1 MENKILFVG
10 GNWDLNGGRKSKVVD
25 EFSKYLPE
33 ATVFNG
39 GNYND
44 LNKILESCTD
54 YDTVIWWANVPNE
67 LPKIRNVKDINYKT
81 MLVSSKRNIDN
92 KYSFQD
98 LLQRSFA
105 LKSNLTIEFSKN
117 NDLYSMRLFDPLGNV
132 WYEGTDIKKCSE
144 ELIDRLNFIKS
155 ITRESTI
162 SSDENIGA
170 LALFFNMFKEEMY
183 KSDNEP
189 TIPIKKTFLNIVRD
203 YAVKFAEATFDT
215 KDVKRFLGNASF
227 RCPKGFPSFRDGKY
241 IFVSKRN
248 VNKEFIGIDEF
259 VPVYLEDGKVYYCGD
274 NKPSVDTPIQVRLYD
289 LLPNINYMIH
299 SHCYIDDAPF
309 TQKSLPCG
317 AIEEVD
323 EVLNLLE
330 EEYDN
335 DLNKDFYLINLT
347 GHGSIMMSKEP
358 EQLMNIEMTGRKLP
372 ENMYKKKLVRKLW
385 LNKKT
390 NSFLN

>member
-10 GNWDLNGGRKSKVVD
+10 GNWDLNGGKESKIVN
-25 EFSKYLPE
+25 EFAKYLPNV
-33 ATVFNG
+33 TVYNG

-44 LNKILESCTD
+44 LNKILELSIN
-54 YDTVIWWANVPNE
+54 YDNVIWWANVLNE
-67 LPKIRNVKDINYKT
+67 LPKIRNVKDINYKA

-105 LKSNLTIEFSKN
+105 LKSNLTIEFSKK
-117 NDLYSMRLFDPLGNV
+117 NDLYSMKLFDPLGNV
-132 WYEGTDIKKCSE
+132 WYEGTNIKECAK

-162 SSDENIGA
+162 SKEENNGV
-170 LALFFNMFKEEMY
+170 LAWFFNMFKEEIY
-183 KSDNEP
+183 KSDSN
-189 TIPIKKTFLNIVRD
+189 PIMPVKEVFLNLVKE
-203 YAVKFAEATFDT
+203 YASKFAEATFET

-248 VNKEFIGIDEF
+248 VNKEFISIDEF
-259 VPVYLEDGKVYYCGD
+259 VPVFLENGKIYYCGD
-274 NKPSVDTPIQVRLYD
+274 SKPSVDTPIQVRLYE

-299 SHCYIDDAPF
+299 SHCYIDGAPF

-317 AIEEVD
+317 AIEEVK
-323 EVLNLLE
+323 EVLKLLE
-330 EEYDN
+330 KEYNN
-335 DLNKDFYLINLT
+335 DLNKDFYLINLI
-347 GHGSIMMSKEP
+347 GHGSIMMSKNP
-358 EQLMNIEMTGRKLP
+358 EQLMNINMVGRKLP
-372 ENMYKKKLVRKLW
+372 ENMYTKKLV
-385 LNKKT
+385 KKIQ
-390 NSFLN
+390 LK

>member
-25 EFSKYLPE
+25 EFAKYLPN
-33 ATVFNG
+33 ATVYNG

-44 LNKILESCTD
+44 LNKILESCVN

-81 MLVSSKRNIDN
+81 MFVSSKRNIDN

-117 NDLYSMRLFDPLGNV
+117 DNKYNMRLFDPLGNV
-132 WYEGTDIKKCSE
+132 WYEGLDIKECSKVLLE
-144 ELIDRLNFIKS
+144 RLAFIKS

-162 SSDENIGA
+162 SSEENIGA
-170 LALFFNMFKEEMY
+170 LAWFFNMFKEEMY
-183 KSDNEP
+183 KSDNNTE
-189 TIPIKKTFLNIVRD
+189 IPEKKEFLNIVRD
-203 YAVKFAEATFDT
+203 YAYKFAEATFQT

-248 VNKEFIGIDEF
+248 VNKEFIGINEF
-259 VPVYLEDGKVYYCGD
+259 VPVYIEDGKIYYCGN
-274 NKPSVDTPIQVRLYD
+274 NKPSVDTPIQAKLYN

-299 SHCYIDDAPF
+299 SHCYIDGAPY
-309 TQKSLPCG
+309 TEKSLPCG
-317 AIEEVD
+317 AVEEVD
-323 EVLNLLE
+323 EIKDLIKE
-330 EEYDN
+330 YYDN
-335 DLNKDFYLINLT
+335 DYNRNFYLINLL
-347 GHGSIMMSKEP
+347 GHGSIMMSKNP
-358 EQLMNIEMTGRKLP
+358 EQLKNIQMVGRELP
-372 ENMYKKKLVRKLW
+372 ENMYSKKMI
-385 LNKKT
+385 KK
-390 NSFLN
+390 

>member
-25 EFSKYLPE
+25 EFAKYLPN
-33 ATVFNG
+33 ATVYNG

-44 LNKILESCTD
+44 LNKILESCVN

-117 NDLYSMRLFDPLGNV
+117 DNKYNMRLFDPLGNV
-132 WYEGTDIKKCSE
+132 WYEGLDIKECSKALLE
-144 ELIDRLNFIKS
+144 RLAFIKS

-162 SSDENIGA
+162 SSEENIGA
-170 LALFFNMFKEEMY
+170 LAWFFNMFKEEMY
-183 KSDNEP
+183 KSDNNPE
-189 TIPIKKTFLNIVRD
+189 IPEKKEFLNIVRD
-203 YAVKFAEATFDT
+203 YAYKFAEATFQT

-248 VNKEFIGIDEF
+248 VNKEFIGINEF
-259 VPVYLEDGKVYYCGD
+259 VPVYIEDGKIYYCGN
-274 NKPSVDTPIQVRLYD
+274 NKPSVDTPIQAKLYN

-299 SHCYIDDAPF
+299 SHCYIDGAPY
-309 TQKSLPCG
+309 TEKSLPCG
-317 AIEEVD
+317 AVEEVD
-323 EVLNLLE
+323 EIKDLIKE
-330 EEYDN
+330 YYDN
-335 DLNKDFYLINLT
+335 DYNRNFYLINLL
-347 GHGSIMMSKEP
+347 GHGSIMMSKNP
-358 EQLMNIEMTGRKLP
+358 EQLKNIQMVGRELP
-372 ENMYKKKLVRKLW
+372 ENMYSKKMI
-385 LNKKT
+385 KK
-390 NSFLN
+390 

>member
-10 GNWDLNGGRKSKVVD
+10 GNWDLFGGKESKIVN
-25 EFSKYLPE
+25 EFAKYFPNV
-33 ATVFNG
+33 TVYNG

-44 LNKILESCTD
+44 LNKILELSIN
-54 YDTVIWWANVPNE
+54 YDTVIWWTNVSNE

-105 LKSNLTIEFSKN
+105 LKSNLTIEFSKK
-117 NDLYSMRLFDPLGNV
+117 NDLYSMKLFDPLGNV
-132 WYEGTDIKKCSE
+132 WYEGTNIKECAK

-162 SSDENIGA
+162 SKEENNGA
-170 LALFFNMFKEEMY
+170 LAWFFNMFKEEIY
-183 KSDNEP
+183 KSDSNP
-189 TIPIKKTFLNIVRD
+189 IIPVKEVFLNLVKE
-203 YAVKFAEATFDT
+203 YASKFAEATFET

-259 VPVYLEDGKVYYCGD
+259 IPVFLENEKIYYCGD
-274 NKPSVDTPIQVRLYD
+274 SKPSVDTPIQVRLYE

-299 SHCYIDDAPF
+299 SHCYIDGAPF

-317 AIEEVD
+317 AIEEVK
-323 EVLNLLE
+323 EILKLLE
-330 EEYDN
+330 KEYNN
-335 DLNKDFYLINLT
+335 DLNKDFYLINLI
-347 GHGSIMMSKEP
+347 GHGSIMMSKNP
-358 EQLMNIEMTGRKLP
+358 EQLMNINMVGRKLP
-372 ENMYKKKLVRKLW
+372 ENMYVKKII
-385 LNKKT
+385 KKI
-390 NSFLN
+390 

>member
-25 EFSKYLPE
+25 EFAKYLPN
-33 ATVFNG
+33 ATVYNG

-44 LNKILESCTD
+44 LNKILESCVN

-81 MLVSSKRNIDN
+81 MFVSSKRNIDN

-117 NDLYSMRLFDPLGNV
+117 DNKYNMRLFDPLGNV
-132 WYEGTDIKKCSE
+132 WYEGLDIKECSKVLLE
-144 ELIDRLNFIKS
+144 RLAFIKS

-162 SSDENIGA
+162 SSEENIGA
-170 LALFFNMFKEEMY
+170 LAWFFNMFKEEMY
-183 KSDNEP
+183 KSDNNPE
-189 TIPIKKTFLNIVRD
+189 IPEKKEFLNIVRD
-203 YAVKFAEATFDT
+203 YAYKFAEATFQT

-248 VNKEFIGIDEF
+248 VNKEFIGINEF
-259 VPVYLEDGKVYYCGD
+259 VPVYIEDGKIYYCGN
-274 NKPSVDTPIQVRLYD
+274 NKPSVDTPIQAKLYN

-299 SHCYIDDAPF
+299 SHCYIDGAPY
-309 TQKSLPCG
+309 TEKSLPCG
-317 AIEEVD
+317 AVEEVD
-323 EVLNLLE
+323 EIKDLIKE
-330 EEYDN
+330 YYDN
-335 DLNKDFYLINLT
+335 DYNRNFYLINLL
-347 GHGSIMMSKEP
+347 GHGSIMMSKNP
-358 EQLMNIEMTGRKLP
+358 EQLKNIQMVGRELP
-372 ENMYKKKLVRKLW
+372 ENMYSKKMI
-385 LNKKT
+385 KK
-390 NSFLN
+390 

>member
-10 GNWDLNGGRKSKVVD
+10 GNWDLNGGKESKIVN
-25 EFSKYLPE
+25 EFAKYFPNV
-33 ATVFNG
+33 TVYNG

-44 LNKILESCTD
+44 LNKILELSIN
-54 YDTVIWWANVPNE
+54 YDTVIWWANVSNE

-105 LKSNLTIEFSKN
+105 LKSNLTIEFSKK
-117 NDLYSMRLFDPLGNV
+117 NDLYSMKLFDPLGNV
-132 WYEGTDIKKCSE
+132 WYEGTNIKECAE

-162 SSDENIGA
+162 SKEENNGA
-170 LALFFNMFKEEMY
+170 LAWFFNMFKEEIY
-183 KSDNEP
+183 KSDSNP
-189 TIPIKKTFLNIVRD
+189 IIPVKEVFLNLVKE
-203 YAVKFAEATFDT
+203 YASKFAEATFET

-227 RCPKGFPSFRDGKY
+227 RCHKGFPSFRDGKY

-248 VNKEFIGIDEF
+248 VNKEFISIDEF
-259 VPVYLEDGKVYYCGD
+259 VPVFLENGKIYYCGD
-274 NKPSVDTPIQVRLYD
+274 SKPSVDTPIQVRLYE

-299 SHCYIDDAPF
+299 SHCYIDGAPF

-317 AIEEVD
+317 AIEEVK
-323 EVLNLLE
+323 EILKLLE
-330 EEYDN
+330 KEYNN
-335 DLNKDFYLINLT
+335 DLNKDFYLINLI
-347 GHGSIMMSKEP
+347 GHGSIMMSKNP
-358 EQLMNIEMTGRKLP
+358 EQLMNINMVGRKLP
-372 ENMYKKKLVRKLW
+372 ENMYTKKLV
-385 LNKKT
+385 KKIQ
-390 NSFLN
+390 LK

>member
-10 GNWDLNGGRKSKVVD
+10 GNWDLNGGRNSKVVD
-25 EFSKYLPE
+25 EFAKYLPN
-33 ATVFNG
+33 ATVYNG

-44 LNKILESCTD
+44 LNKILESCVN

-117 NDLYSMRLFDPLGNV
+117 DNKYNMRLFDPLGNV
-132 WYEGTDIKKCSE
+132 WYEGLDIKECSKALLE
-144 ELIDRLNFIKS
+144 RLAFIKS

-162 SSDENIGA
+162 SSEENIGA
-170 LALFFNMFKEEMY
+170 LAWFFNMFKEEMY
-183 KSDNEP
+183 KSDNNPE
-189 TIPIKKTFLNIVRD
+189 IPEKKEFLNIVRD
-203 YAVKFAEATFDT
+203 YAYKFAEATFQT

-248 VNKEFIGIDEF
+248 VNKEFIGINEF
-259 VPVYLEDGKVYYCGD
+259 VPVYIEDGKIYYCGN
-274 NKPSVDTPIQVRLYD
+274 NKPSVDTPIQAKLYN

-299 SHCYIDDAPF
+299 SHCYIDGAPY
-309 TQKSLPCG
+309 TEKSLPCG
-317 AIEEVD
+317 AVEEVD
-323 EVLNLLE
+323 EIKDLIKE
-330 EEYDN
+330 YYDN
-335 DLNKDFYLINLT
+335 DYNRNFYLINLL
-347 GHGSIMMSKEP
+347 GHGSIMMSKNP
-358 EQLMNIEMTGRKLP
+358 EQLKNIQMVGRELP
-372 ENMYKKKLVRKLW
+372 ENMYYKKMI
-385 LNKKT
+385 KK
-390 NSFLN
+390 